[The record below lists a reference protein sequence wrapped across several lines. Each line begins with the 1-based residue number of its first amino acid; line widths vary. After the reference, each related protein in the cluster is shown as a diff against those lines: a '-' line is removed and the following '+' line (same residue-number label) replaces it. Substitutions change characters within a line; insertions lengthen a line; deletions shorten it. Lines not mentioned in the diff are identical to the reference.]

1 MKNIQSLCILG
12 IVFSLLLTGCSNVD
26 DKSQNKKLKE
36 KNIVNKINK
45 GNLKNT
51 YSTNYG
57 EANAITFP
65 SFSFDYPEGWKVE
78 TEEITPSSERVV
90 ISNNKGVEVT
100 YWYFG
105 GARELTGATRAINV
119 VDVTKVTDAN
129 FIPEYVQAEDH
140 SSLGNFVVGKLD
152 TKEQCDMLGDGEFK
166 KVEDDIIRYALLP
179 ESEIGQK
186 EEMLIAGL
194 PTFSFW
200 YSGHIS
206 LIASS
211 ESGKFSDKEE
221 KEVVSIISS
230 FRTTTNEK
238 DDNNSDYIK
247 TIDDLWDKL
256 KGKWKFE
263 EYIMN
268 GENIGNEEHVLELRY
283 IDNKPALSRI
293 YDEQDV
299 NIFFY
304 DFSIADIN
312 HYTAYVYK
320 RDAYG
325 EESPA
330 NWGDDVVVVSY
341 SFDLTNISNDILS
354 IDYKI
359 MFDNGFIDTH
369 TYKYSKIK

>member
-12 IVFSLLLTGCSNVD
+12 IVFLLLLTGCSNVD
-26 DKSQNKKLKE
+26 DNSQNNKLKE
-36 KNIVNKINK
+36 KNIVNKINKINK

-179 ESEIGQK
+179 ESEMGQK

-221 KEVVSIISS
+221 KEVVSILSS

-238 DDNNSDYIK
+238 DENNSDYIK
-247 TIDDLWDKL
+247 TIDDLWKKI
-256 KGKWKFE
+256 KGQWKFE
-263 EYIMN
+263 EYTYLGKQYETIGLLQVEFDYINDKPCMIKTVEVSNEN
-268 GENIGNEEHVLELRY
+268 GVIQGKTAEEVVYFTDLIVADVFH
-283 IDNKPALSRI
+283 
-293 YDEQDV
+293 YDV
-299 NIFFY
+299 
-304 DFSIADIN
+304 
-312 HYTAYVYK
+312 YVTQ
-320 RDAYG
+320 
-325 EESPA
+325 EE
-330 NWGDDVVVVSY
+330 WH
-341 SFDLTNISNDILS
+341 SFDLTNVE
-354 IDYKI
+354 
-359 MFDNGFIDTH
+359 NGELKVVVNLLMESGYVDTH

>member
-179 ESEIGQK
+179 ESEMGQK

-221 KEVVSIISS
+221 KEVVSILSS

-238 DDNNSDYIK
+238 DENNSDYIT
-247 TIDDLWDKL
+247 TIDDLWKKI
-256 KGKWKFE
+256 KGQWKFE
-263 EYIMN
+263 EYTYLGKQYETIGLLQVEFDYINDKPCMIKTVEVSNEN
-268 GENIGNEEHVLELRY
+268 GVIQGKTAEEVVYFTDLIVADVFH
-283 IDNKPALSRI
+283 
-293 YDEQDV
+293 YDV
-299 NIFFY
+299 
-304 DFSIADIN
+304 
-312 HYTAYVYK
+312 YVTQ
-320 RDAYG
+320 
-325 EESPA
+325 EE
-330 NWGDDVVVVSY
+330 WH
-341 SFDLTNISNDILS
+341 SFDLTNVE
-354 IDYKI
+354 
-359 MFDNGFIDTH
+359 NGELKVVVNLLMESGYVDTH

>member
-179 ESEIGQK
+179 ESEMGQK

-221 KEVVSIISS
+221 KEVVSILSS

-238 DDNNSDYIK
+238 DENSSDYIT
-247 TIDDLWDKL
+247 TIDDLWKKI
-256 KGKWKFE
+256 KGQWKFE
-263 EYIMN
+263 
-268 GENIGNEEHVLELRY
+268 
-283 IDNKPALSRI
+283 
-293 YDEQDV
+293 
-299 NIFFY
+299 
-304 DFSIADIN
+304 
-312 HYTAYVYK
+312 
-320 RDAYG
+320 
-325 EESPA
+325 
-330 NWGDDVVVVSY
+330 Y
-341 SFDLTNISNDILS
+341 SMVAEPPNP
-354 IDYKI
+354 
-359 MFDNGFIDTH
+359 
-369 TYKYSKIK
+369 